1 MKFLKLFS
9 DQNVMRLL
17 KYSYYL
23 RIKSA
28 GLVKFKSTIMNQPNV
43 VNLSSQEVAGDE
55 GHELMVVV
63 NYRWLLYMLSCE
75 WFLKVQ
81 DVQWIY

>member
-28 GLVKFKSTIMNQPNV
+28 GIVKFKSTIINQPNV

-63 NYRWLLYMLSCE
+63 NYRWLLS
-75 WFLKVQ
+75 
-81 DVQWIY
+81 IYSRESFFNVAINYFHV

>member
-1 MKFLKLFS
+1 
-9 DQNVMRLL
+9 MRLL

-28 GLVKFKSTIMNQPNV
+28 GIVKFKSTIMNQPNV

-63 NYRWLLYMLSCE
+63 NYRWLLSIYTRE
-75 WFLKVQ
+75 WFLKYK
-81 DVQWIY
+81 DVHWTC